1 VIGSTA
7 RGRILAGSILI
18 TAGLSACRRDA
29 PVATLRE
36 TVGTVERS
44 EGVAWRDVGPGFAF
58 VVGDTLRTSAASSAR
73 LALTGGGMI
82 RVGENG
88 RLRFQR
94 GTAPGQRAPDVV
106 VDLGSAEIEETTGEL
121 SVITAVGP
129 ARIDRGAHVRVQA
142 NGQAASLEVL
152 VGRAVMMNA
161 GREVAIDTGQGV
173 RIQLGSA
180 QVQRFDVKVGQAVL
194 EQEPGSPDAG
204 TPVAEATPDAGGRA
218 PEPAAPSPP
227 SPTATSGEAAAGP
240 HAGHPDTSRADVTIT
255 AGESATLHVGRPP
268 LAVRVRFEEVCPGGA
283 VVELGGHGHHGE
295 RLEGSGAVVLRL
307 RPGTRPYRVRCA
319 GDGRKAEPR
328 ATGVLSLRRDTGNV
342 PLPRRAPANV
352 IDADGRRYTVLF
364 QTRLPQLTLAW
375 PRAAGATGLELHLE
389 SPAGTR
395 VLPVASLGRPL
406 PSGTLQEG
414 TYTWWYT
421 AGDGRQSPKTTVSI
435 RFDNTAPTAQFFRAR
450 PDAGDRPPGSIAVD
464 GVTVE
469 GAKVSVGGKPLSLDG
484 RGRFRAD
491 VAPAAGDDAVAVRL
505 ELPRTGVHYYVRR
518 RSDVR

>member
-1 VIGSTA
+1 VIGSIA
-7 RGRILAGSILI
+7 RGRILAGSILV
-18 TAGLSACRRDA
+18 AAASAACRREA

-36 TVGTVERS
+36 AVGTVER
-44 EGVAWRDVGPGFAF
+44 GDAVAWRGVGPGFAF
-58 VVGDTLRTSAASSAR
+58 VVGDTLRTAAASSAR

-82 RVGENG
+82 RIGENG

-106 VDLGSAEIEETTGEL
+106 VDLGSAEIEETAGEL

-129 ARIDRGAHVRVQA
+129 ARIERGAHVRVLA
-142 NGQAASLEVL
+142 NGQNASLEVL

-161 GREVAIDTGQGV
+161 GHEVAIDTGQGV
-173 RIQLGSA
+173 RIHLGSA
-180 QVQRFDVKVGQAVL
+180 EVQRFDVKVGQAVL
-194 EQEPGSPDAG
+194 EPEPGSRDAG
-204 TPVAEATPDAGGRA
+204 APAAEATPEAGTRA
-218 PEPAAPSPP
+218 PEPAAPP
-227 SPTATSGEAAAGP
+227 SPTATSGEAGAGP
-240 HAGHPDTSRADVTIT
+240 HAGRPDTSRADVTIT

-268 LAVRVRFEEVCPGGA
+268 LAVRVRFERVCPGQA
-283 VVELGGHGHHGE
+283 VVELGGNGHHRE

-307 RPGTRPYRVRCA
+307 RPGARAYRVRCA
-319 GDGRKAEPR
+319 GDGSKAEPR

-395 VLPVASLGRPL
+395 VLPVASPGRPL

-421 AGDGRQSPKTTVSI
+421 AGDGKQSPKTTISI

-450 PDAGDRPPGSIAVD
+450 PDAGDRPRGSISVD
-464 GVTVE
+464 GVTVD

-491 VAPAAGDDAVAVRL
+491 VAPEAGDDAVAVRL